1 MHSNSLNISSHPESG
16 SVLYILQKL
25 VKIHWKSLNFVFF
38 PSHPNLIMLPKLE
51 RNGQCEPA
59 ALQHPCILCT
69 SQKSSQVDTS
79 VVGRVGFFTS
89 LPSTKYNSNPNSLIN
104 NCIFNASAPI
114 KLRYVKKEQS
124 LSTHVFYWTAN
135 FVEGLYESEAKILS
149 DGWNDVDCECLEGV
163 LGETAFYDTGLVAC
177 LPSGAPGGRS
187 TSLTVQTRWWPHGCI

>member
-1 MHSNSLNISSHPESG
+1 M
-16 SVLYILQKL
+16 
-25 VKIHWKSLNFVFF
+25 KIIRTFVF
-38 PSHPNLIMLPKLE
+38 PSPPNLIMLPKLE
-51 RNGQCEPA
+51 RNGQCEPGALHVRYMRCKLALA

-104 NCIFNASAPI
+104 SCIFNASAPV
-114 KLRYVKKEQS
+114 KLRYVKKVQS
-124 LSTHVFYWTAN
+124 LSTHVFNWTAN
-135 FVEGLYESEAKILS
+135 FVEGLYESEAEILS

-163 LGETAFYDTGLVAC
+163 LGETAFYDTGHVAC